1 MNNVIYHTPV
11 LLNKSIYGL
20 VTDPHG
26 VYVDATYG
34 GGGHSKEVLYRL
46 SKKGKLFAFD
56 KDIDSKK
63 NLLATQDFFIN
74 SNFKYLKKYLNYY
87 HIFKINGI
95 IADFGVSSHQLDTPS
110 RGFL

>member
-34 GGGHSKEVLYRL
+34 VEGTQRILYRL

-56 KDIDSKK
+56 QDIDSKK
-63 NLLATQDFFIN
+63 NLISDTDLIN
-74 SNFKYLKKYLNYY
+74 SNLASKKYLNYY
-87 HIFKINGI
+87 HI
-95 IADFGVSSHQLDTPS
+95 L
-110 RGFL
+110 R